1 MENRTFTIS
10 EANELLPELQAA
22 LRQLQQLTAQF
33 EDKYL
38 DYQKERAALEQASA
52 SGYGSKDPFFEQESE
67 LEFMKMEADLL
78 IDNFARK
85 GVQLKMINPGLMDFP
100 SVLNGED
107 ILICWKEGE
116 ERVSYYHGLHD
127 GFVGRKPYPTE

>member
-1 MENRTFTIS
+1 MGNRTFTLS
-10 EANELLPELQAA
+10 EANELLPELLAA

-38 DYQKERAALEQASA
+38 DYQKERAALEHASA
-52 SGYGSKDPFFEQESE
+52 SSHGSRDPFFEQESQ

-78 IDNFARK
+78 IENFARK

-100 SVLNGED
+100 SVLDGED

-116 ERVSYYHGLHD
+116 ERVSHYHGLHD
-127 GFVGRKPYPTE
+127 GFAGRKPYPAE

>member
-1 MENRTFTIS
+1 MGNRTFTLS
-10 EANELLPELQAA
+10 EANELLPELLAA

-33 EDKYL
+33 EDKYV
-38 DYQKERAALEQASA
+38 DYQKERAALEHASA
-52 SGYGSKDPFFEQESE
+52 SGHGSRDPFFEQESQ

-100 SVLNGED
+100 SVLDGED

-116 ERVSYYHGLHD
+116 ERVSHYHGLHD
-127 GFVGRKPYPTE
+127 GFAGRKPYPAE